1 MRAEEEGSER
11 RSTVGERTGQFEREE
26 NRIKGRRGETDVE
39 GFGPLTGDDFGF
51 DFAEAEENA
60 TAVTVDG

>member
-1 MRAEEEGSER
+1 M
-11 RSTVGERTGQFEREE
+11 GERIGQFEREG
-26 NRIKGRRGETDVE
+26 NSIKGRRGETDVE
-39 GFGPLTGDDFGF
+39 GLGPLASDDFGF